1 MNKRVIEPLLKSR
14 GFVKD
19 RKNKKTYN
27 LLFDNAKIVYWDH
40 IKTMQDQYSSSIY
53 NLHHHPLPNP
63 VWRR

>member
-27 LLFDNAKIVYWDH
+27 LLFDDANITYWNH
-40 IKTMQDQYSSSIY
+40 TKTMQVRYSSSIC
-53 NLHHHPLPNP
+53 N
-63 VWRR
+63 